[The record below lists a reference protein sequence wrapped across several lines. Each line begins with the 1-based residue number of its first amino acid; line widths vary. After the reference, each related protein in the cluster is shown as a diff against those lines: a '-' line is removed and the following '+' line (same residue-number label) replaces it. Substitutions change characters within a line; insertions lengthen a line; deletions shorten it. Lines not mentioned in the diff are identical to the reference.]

1 MPSPEEWRKL
11 YLIDILDGSI
21 RNGYSPNASDIET
34 GYYVLGLG
42 ALGDNGLNIKAVKP
56 VKFTKEVKQSLLQVG
71 DFLISR
77 SNTPDKVGRSIRFKG
92 EISNCSY
99 PDLMMRFRIDC
110 NKADPSFI
118 ELKLM
123 SSTVRD
129 YFTNCAAGSSGTM
142 VKINKSVV
150 EKTPLLL
157 PSYPEQ
163 QKIAQ
168 ILSTWDKAI
177 DKLEALIA
185 AKQKRKKA
193 LMQQLL
199 TGKMRFSKF
208 GQEWKQIRL
217 KKIIN
222 EERSRNKNRV
232 ITRVLSVTNHSGF
245 VLPKDQFSRR
255 VASDDLSNY
264 KIVRKS
270 EFGYNPSRI
279 NVGSFARLDDYDHGV
294 LSPMYIIFS
303 INDKLLD
310 SDFFINWM
318 KSHEAKQK
326 ITSSTQGSVRDS
338 VGFDALGSFLITLPP
353 IEEQQKIALVLTTAD
368 KEITIHQ
375 KQFAALKQQK
385 KALMQQLLTGKKRVQ
400 TELEV

>member
-1 MPSPEEWRKL
+1 MLPEDWKLTTLGKVCEGHLQTGPFGSQLHAHEYQEIGVTVVMPKDIINCRVDASKAAKITIQRAEDLKKHQLLAGDLLFSRRGDVTRFA
-11 YLIDILDGSI
+11 LIDEKSEGSLCGTGCLKARPSKNHSPIFLSYILQ
-21 RNGYSPNASDIET
+21 RNMVKTWLEHNAVGQTMPNMNTAILAE
-34 GYYVLGLG
+34 L
-42 ALGDNGLNIKAVKP
+42 P
-56 VKFTKEVKQSLLQVG
+56 
-71 DFLISR
+71 LIS
-77 SNTPDKVGRSIRFKG
+77 
-92 EISNCSY
+92 
-99 PDLMMRFRIDC
+99 
-110 NKADPSFI
+110 A
-118 ELKLM
+118 
-123 SSTVRD
+123 SSREEED
-129 YFTNCAAGSSGTM
+129 
-142 VKINKSVV
+142 
-150 EKTPLLL
+150 
-157 PSYPEQ
+157 
-163 QKIAQ
+163 KIAQ
-168 ILSTWDKAI
+168 ILSTWDKAM
-177 DKLEALIA
+177 DKFEALII

-199 TGKMRFSKF
+199 TGKKRFSKF

-353 IEEQQKIALVLTTAD
+353 IEEQQKIAIILSTAD

-375 KQFAALKQQK
+375 NQLVALKQQK
-385 KALMQQLLTGKKRVQ
+385 KSLMQQLLTGKKRVF
-400 TELEV
+400 